1 MVEKDSFDH
10 VVKTTAQWESQSFE
24 YWIIPRG
31 VLCVELTPDKKT
43 KIKIGEG
50 NKIYSQLP
58 YINSETDLSDYYTK
72 EEIDN
77 ILAMLNFVAIPS
89 SEIYPTKEAL
99 PQTGNRQGD
108 LRFVLNTT
116 GDPYEYLWFDNKWIA
131 LGGDLSEY
139 AKKSEVNPRL
149 NALELKAHTHVN
161 KNVLD
166 RLTAN
171 VIDDSHKHANKNILD
186 ATTASYTTQDKAT
199 LDELAA
205 ITIFE
210 GATKTE
216 DGTMG
221 YVPAPLHGQ
230 HTYFLKGDGTWA
242 YLDPGD
248 KYKAGEGIYILSG
261 EVTAQT
267 FPFKLYAK
275 GGYVKQYI
283 IYGAPGGVGE
293 WNATTQTY
301 HIPIRVS
308 AEGHTSID
316 TVIQV
321 RDKLYEG
328 DWINFE
334 TQEYSVYRTNLTSQF
349 QNLMAINEM
358 SGIDTAGN
366 FNKPPGYW
374 PQFALSDYY
383 EIDPD
388 AKYEIPELD
397 DWSYTYAN
405 VNMYDAN
412 KNRTRTILRSRTSK
426 VQIIPLLGE
435 KYIRIAGWVDIN
447 FSTNL
452 HTFRDPVIYQLKDT
466 ISPVPTPLQQI
477 QLIPNAI
484 NTIDVLTTTKPLDVY
499 METYIPEEPDPEDPL
514 SGYSGIIYNDG
525 VLDVTQEDPNALNEL
540 TVHFREN
547 VEKTLTIPTYELPIA
562 SDTTLGGIKV
572 GANLTIDENG
582 VLDAITKS
590 GDKYKAG
597 EGITIL
603 SGEVISDTFPFEIF
617 PKAATVT
624 QYVIYGTASGV
635 GNLVSGHY
643 EVPIKV
649 SAPGYSD
656 IIQTISIADPLYDGD
671 YIDFQKQVFAHYRTE
686 VTSQITTD
694 PAYSYKKAIYSDG
707 VIRELDPGAYGDIP
721 RVSRVYELMS
731 GATYELTPWN
741 VNGYSDFNRFR
752 VGQYLNIYDAD
763 MNITRTLY
771 QEHLGNTMII
781 VGENEK
787 YMRMTVR
794 QWGSGNVLTYQHL
807 YRLYPMETPCA
818 LQALTL
824 HPGVVNTVDV
834 LTTNKPNEIY
844 VEVVPPDDEDTD
856 PDDPMSDYTGI
867 IYNDGVLDITQD
879 DPNALNELTVHF
891 RDNVDKTLTIPS
903 APLPIASDTTLGGIK
918 VGNNLTIDPATG
930 VLDATGG
937 TTYVEGQ
944 GIEFSRPI
952 LETYQ
957 VLDKIR
963 KPSGTTLTTD
973 VMPSGTVD
981 FFCDLKYYKYAGGTS
996 FLILCYDGE
1005 RGSFCYTAPVT
1016 NSSNSTRMWI
1026 YTAHENWYD
1035 LYLYD
1040 SVQSSNPIT
1049 VHLRWGN
1056 TMSISFD
1063 HTTRSAQ
1070 NSPGVLPGHNRFKF
1084 DTSSDADLYWARF
1097 YENSALVGELVPVI
1111 RQSDNVVGLFNKV
1124 TETFSTVSGLIAG
1137 TPTGETI
1144 VVYDPSSTQNIPIN
1158 AKLGNG
1164 LDFDSNDAIEVVP
1177 ATASTIGGIIV
1188 GDGLSVDN
1196 TGEISV
1202 DEMTGADGTNAGTA
1216 GIVPAPGAADNTKFL
1231 RGDGTWVEVSGGGS
1245 DYVEGNGIEF
1255 IPSSITPTGYQTV
1268 EYIQSTGTQA
1278 IILGYTPSS
1287 QNVKIKLTFS
1297 DINNSASGWH
1307 YMYGG
1312 WDTDSIRP
1320 PSVAYQQNGSNLVVA
1335 IGNEL
1340 AIQNGEY
1347 PSTSG
1352 VHTSTLITLNGNYV
1366 SLQLDAGTISSSSFG
1381 GSIYRPMALFAQT
1394 NSSGTTV
1401 AEFGSYK
1408 FHEMEIYE
1416 DDILIHHY
1424 YPCYRLSDD
1433 EIGIYDIIEN
1443 VFLTNSGTGT
1453 FIRSNTPVYID
1464 GPDSINAKLGNG
1476 LQFDANGAIETIAA
1490 TEYAAGDGIQIDP
1503 GTSVIDITSIQWQQ
1517 GKIDDTD
1524 GSEAI
1529 TGVEPYLDCEMFE
1542 ITSHTSMVTLSGTY
1556 DNNIMLLWKPY
1567 YYDENDDYIST
1578 VNTWSTY
1585 EDGVQIPINAKYVR
1599 FVLTKDETTTLDPND
1614 LAHVEIEYP
1623 LEVGKDVITNTGV
1636 IDIQVRDRKLII
1648 IKHNAI
1654 EEIPIPDPPL
1664 ATTSTPGIVTVGQD
1678 LTIDQNGVL
1687 NIADINRLILNAEE

>member
-171 VIDDSHKHANKNILD
+171 VIDDSHKHTNKNILD

-221 YVPAPLHGQ
+221 YVPAPLQGQ

-261 EVTAQT
+261 EVTTQT

-334 TQEYSVYRTNLTSQF
+334 TQEYSVYRTNLTSRF
-349 QNLMAINEM
+349 QNLIAIDEM
-358 SGIDTAGN
+358 SGIDTSGN

-397 DWSYTYAN
+397 DWSYEYAN

-435 KYIRIAGWVDIN
+435 KYIRIAGWVTIDH
-447 FSTNL
+447 SHGGL
-452 HTFRDPVIYQLKDT
+452 HSFRDPLIYQLKDT

-484 NTIDVLTTTKPLDVY
+484 NTIDVLTTVKPLDVY

-562 SDTTLGGIKV
+562 SDTTLGGIIV
-572 GANLTIDENG
+572 GANLTIDE
-582 VLDAITKS
+582 D
-590 GDKYKAG
+590 
-597 EGITIL
+597 
-603 SGEVISDTFPFEIF
+603 
-617 PKAATVT
+617 
-624 QYVIYGTASGV
+624 
-635 GNLVSGHY
+635 
-643 EVPIKV
+643 
-649 SAPGYSD
+649 
-656 IIQTISIADPLYDGD
+656 
-671 YIDFQKQVFAHYRTE
+671 
-686 VTSQITTD
+686 
-694 PAYSYKKAIYSDG
+694 
-707 VIRELDPGAYGDIP
+707 
-721 RVSRVYELMS
+721 
-731 GATYELTPWN
+731 
-741 VNGYSDFNRFR
+741 
-752 VGQYLNIYDAD
+752 
-763 MNITRTLY
+763 
-771 QEHLGNTMII
+771 
-781 VGENEK
+781 
-787 YMRMTVR
+787 
-794 QWGSGNVLTYQHL
+794 
-807 YRLYPMETPCA
+807 
-818 LQALTL
+818 
-824 HPGVVNTVDV
+824 
-834 LTTNKPNEIY
+834 
-844 VEVVPPDDEDTD
+844 
-856 PDDPMSDYTGI
+856 
-867 IYNDGVLDITQD
+867 
-879 DPNALNELTVHF
+879 
-891 RDNVDKTLTIPS
+891 
-903 APLPIASDTTLGGIK
+903 
-918 VGNNLTIDPATG
+918 G

-973 VMPSGTVD
+973 VIPSGTVD
-981 FFCDLKYYKYAGGTS
+981 FFCDLKYYKYAGNS
-996 FLILCYDGE
+996 FLILCYNGE
-1005 RGSFCYTAPVT
+1005 SGSFCYTPPVT
-1016 NSSNSTRMWI
+1016 NSSSSTRMWI
-1026 YTAHENWYD
+1026 YTAHEQWYD
-1035 LYLYD
+1035 LYLND

-1070 NSPGVLPGHNRFKF
+1070 NSPGVLPGHNLFRF
-1084 DTSSDADLYWARF
+1084 DSGSDADLYWAKF

-1111 RQSDNVVGLFNKV
+1111 RQSDSAVGMFNKV

-1144 VVYDPSSTQNIPIN
+1144 VIYDPSSTQDIP
-1158 AKLGNG
+1158 
-1164 LDFDSNDAIEVVP
+1164 
-1177 ATASTIGGIIV
+1177 
-1188 GDGLSVDN
+1188 
-1196 TGEISV
+1196 
-1202 DEMTGADGTNAGTA
+1202 
-1216 GIVPAPGAADNTKFL
+1216 
-1231 RGDGTWVEVSGGGS
+1231 
-1245 DYVEGNGIEF
+1245 
-1255 IPSSITPTGYQTV
+1255 
-1268 EYIQSTGTQA
+1268 
-1278 IILGYTPSS
+1278 
-1287 QNVKIKLTFS
+1287 
-1297 DINNSASGWH
+1297 
-1307 YMYGG
+1307 
-1312 WDTDSIRP
+1312 
-1320 PSVAYQQNGSNLVVA
+1320 
-1335 IGNEL
+1335 
-1340 AIQNGEY
+1340 
-1347 PSTSG
+1347 
-1352 VHTSTLITLNGNYV
+1352 
-1366 SLQLDAGTISSSSFG
+1366 
-1381 GSIYRPMALFAQT
+1381 
-1394 NSSGTTV
+1394 
-1401 AEFGSYK
+1401 
-1408 FHEMEIYE
+1408 
-1416 DDILIHHY
+1416 
-1424 YPCYRLSDD
+1424 
-1433 EIGIYDIIEN
+1433 
-1443 VFLTNSGTGT
+1443 
-1453 FIRSNTPVYID
+1453 
-1464 GPDSINAKLGNG
+1464 INAKLGNG

-1490 TEYAAGDGIQIDP
+1490 TEYAAGDGIQIDE

-1578 VNTWSTY
+1578 VNNWSTY

-1599 FVLTKDETTTLDPND
+1599 FVLTEDETTTLDPND

-1648 IKHNAI
+1648 TKHNTI
-1654 EEIPIPDPPL
+1654 EEIPIPDPPV

-1687 NIADINRLILNAEE
+1687 NIADINRLILNVEE